1 MVSQSREGLARGIK
15 EEARR
20 VGFELVGISS
30 VADPLHEES
39 FADWLRLGYAG
50 EMAYLTR
57 TEEARRH
64 PGSWLPWARSVV
76 SVAMNYYTPFPRET
90 APPGTTRGWISRY
103 AWGDDYHTL
112 LERRLD
118 SLIAWIC
125 GEVGDTVQSRA
136 YVDTGPVLE
145 REFSGRA
152 GIGWIGKNTHLIS
165 PKRGS
170 WFFLGE
176 LFLNLDLPPDR
187 SIVDR
192 CGSCDLC
199 LKACPTNAFVGPYR
213 LDARRCISYLTI
225 ELKGSIPV
233 EMRPLIGDHVFGCDI
248 CQDVCP
254 YNAKATPS
262 EEPAF
267 QPRDGLYAP
276 ELIPLLT
283 LTDEEFRARFKGSAI
298 KRPKRRGFLRN
309 VAVALGNLGA
319 VEAVPALVRALSDPD
334 PLVRGHAAWA
344 LGRIGTEGARAALV
358 EAIRLE
364 TDPGA
369 KAEMEQAQA
378 GEEAEAIV
386 ESPSDGDPEGRDENR
401 HL

>member
-1 MVSQSREGLARGIK
+1 MVSQSPEGLARGIK

-20 VGFELVGISS
+20 VGFELVGVSS
-30 VADPLHEES
+30 IADPLHEES

-76 SVAMNYYTPFPRET
+76 SIAMNYYTPFPRET

-118 SLIAWIC
+118 SLLAWIR
-125 GEVGDTVQSRA
+125 GEVWETVQGRA

-176 LFLNLDLPPDR
+176 LFLSLDLPPDR
-187 SIVDR
+187 SIGDR

-248 CQDVCP
+248 CQEVCP

-267 QPRDGLYAP
+267 QPRDGLHAP
-276 ELIPLLT
+276 ELIPLLS
-283 LTDEEFRARFKGSAI
+283 LTEEGFRRRFKWSAI

-309 VAVALGNLGA
+309 VAVALGNLGS
-319 VEAVPALVRALSDPD
+319 VESIPALVRALSDPD

-344 LGRIGTEGARAALV
+344 LGRIGTDKARAALV
-358 EAIRLE
+358 EAVRLE

-369 KAEMEQAQA
+369 KAEMEQAL
-378 GEEAEAIV
+378 GREEAEAV
-386 ESPSDGDPEGRDENR
+386 MESRLSPFGP
-401 HL
+401 

>member
-1 MVSQSREGLARGIK
+1 MASAIK

-20 VGFELVGISS
+20 LGFELVGISS
-30 VADPLHEES
+30 VADPLHEAS
-39 FADWLRLGYAG
+39 FADWLRQGYAG

-90 APPGTTRGWISRY
+90 APRGTPRGWISRY
-103 AWGDDYHTL
+103 AWGDDYHTV

-118 SLIAWIC
+118 SLLTWIR
-125 GEVGDTVQSRA
+125 GEVGGIVQGRV

-145 REFSGRA
+145 RGFSGRA

-165 PKRGS
+165 PKQGS

-176 LFLNLDLPPDR
+176 LFLSLSLPRDR
-187 SIVDR
+187 SIKDR

-199 LKACPTNAFVGPYR
+199 LKACPTTAFIGPRR

-233 EMRPLIGDHVFGCDI
+233 ELRPLMGDHVFGCDV

-254 YNAKATPS
+254 YNAKAKPS
-262 EEPAF
+262 KEPAF
-267 QPRDGLYAP
+267 HARDGLHAP
-276 ELIPLLT
+276 ELIPLLS

-298 KRPKRRGFLRN
+298 RRPKRRGFLRN
-309 VAVALGNLGA
+309 VAVALGNLGS
-319 VEAVPALVRALSDPD
+319 VESIPALVRALSDPD
-334 PLVRGHAAWA
+334 PLIRGHAAWA
-344 LGRIGTEGARAALV
+344 LGRIGTEDAFAALA
-358 EAIRLE
+358 EANRHE
-364 TDPGA
+364 QDPDA
-369 KAEMEQAQA
+369 KAEIEQALM

-386 ESPSDGDPEGRDENR
+386 DSPSDGDPEGRDESR
-401 HL
+401 HP

>member
-1 MVSQSREGLARGIK
+1 VVSQSPEGLARGIK

-20 VGFELVGISS
+20 LGFELVGISS

-90 APPGTTRGWISRY
+90 APRGTPRGWVSRY
-103 AWGDDYHTL
+103 AWGDDYHTV

-118 SLIAWIC
+118 SLLTWIR
-125 GEVGDTVQSRA
+125 GEVGGIVQGRV

-165 PKRGS
+165 PKQGS

-176 LFLNLDLPPDR
+176 LFLSLSLPRDR
-187 SIVDR
+187 SIKDR

-254 YNAKATPS
+254 YNAKPTPS
-262 EEPAF
+262 EEQAF
-267 QPRDGLYAP
+267 QPRDGLHAP
-276 ELIPLLT
+276 ELIPLLA
-283 LTDEEFRARFKGSAI
+283 LTDEEFRARFKGSPI
-298 KRPKRRGFLRN
+298 RRPKRRGFLRN
-309 VAVALGNLGA
+309 VAVALGNLGS
-319 VEAVPALVRALSDPD
+319 VESIPALVRALWDPD

-344 LGRIGTEGARAALV
+344 LGRIGTDKARAALA
-358 EAIRLE
+358 EALRQEI
-364 TDPGA
+364 DPGA
-369 KAEMEQAQA
+369 KAEMEQAL
-378 GEEAEAIV
+378 GREEAEGIM
-386 ESPSDGDPEGRDENR
+386 ESPSDGDPEGRDEGG
-401 HL
+401 HP